1 MYSSKR
7 TTHSLTLG
15 AVVRFR
21 CVAVSRCLSVL
32 SFKAIF
38 WEWRYGIAG
47 TCDNVSPHLAVRD
60 GAWKYLEN
68 ADGTRPELYKLNL
81 YKYVS
86 LADISI
92 D

>member
-1 MYSSKR
+1 M
-7 TTHSLTLG
+7 
-15 AVVRFR
+15 
-21 CVAVSRCLSVL
+21 
-32 SFKAIF
+32 
-38 WEWRYGIAG
+38 
-47 TCDNVSPHLAVRD
+47 SPHLAVRD

-68 ADGTRPELYKLNL
+68 ADGTRPELYKLDL